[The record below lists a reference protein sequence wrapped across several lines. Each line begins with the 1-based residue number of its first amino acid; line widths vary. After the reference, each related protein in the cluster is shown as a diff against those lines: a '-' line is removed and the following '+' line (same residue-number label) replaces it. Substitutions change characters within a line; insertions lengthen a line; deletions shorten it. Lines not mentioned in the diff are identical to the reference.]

1 MTDPVVTLATWLS
14 PGFPVGAF
22 AYSHGL
28 ETATAERTVRDVA
41 TTEAWI
47 GDVLVSGG
55 GRTDAILLAA
65 SHRAASAG
73 EPVDGIAELAAALAP
88 SAERRLETEAQGA
101 AFAETVGAVWGLSA
115 GAAPYPVAYGRAAA
129 EIGAPLGVA
138 AALFLNAFA
147 ANLVSAAVR
156 LVPLGQTEGQRIVAW
171 LHPVAEALAA
181 EAAAADLDDIGGSA
195 ILADAASMRHETQ
208 PVRLFRS

>member
-156 LVPLGQTEGQRIVAW
+156 LVPLGQTEGQRIV
-171 LHPVAEALAA
+171 
-181 EAAAADLDDIGGSA
+181 
-195 ILADAASMRHETQ
+195 
-208 PVRLFRS
+208 